1 MNDNMKIG
9 TAIKILG
16 ILVGVLSTI
25 FYFSFASIDKVDS
38 KVELVK
44 INQSTMGAD
53 ISAIKVHVEYIR
65 EKIENGGD

>member
-16 ILVGVLSTI
+16 ILVGVLSAI